1 MSGSKVYK
9 WAFID
14 RVGIAVL
21 NLGGNIV
28 LARLLTEAD
37 FGLLAMIAIFVA
49 VAADLSSCGLS
60 DGIIHKVNP
69 TREDYSTVFV
79 ANTVMG
85 LIFGSAFF
93 FGAPLMA
100 SFFHQPEL
108 LNITRVL
115 GVCFFFQC
123 MSFTQETYLRKE
135 LKMKQMCFVR
145 IGATVSSLGLG
156 ITLAVLGYG
165 YWALVCTQLVLSV
178 FFYVYYVAA
187 SRWFPGFRFNVRT
200 FKEFF
205 RYGAPLM
212 LAYLGNIVSKNINTS
227 VLGRFYTSALSGV
240 YYQGAKLANVPF
252 SVSESSLNMPFFVV
266 ASNEPDPERRRGLIL
281 GMMPVII
288 GFNAILL
295 FFMLVIAS
303 PGIELLYGDKWLAAI
318 PVFRILALCEFTVC
332 IKLFSQT
339 ICKVYD
345 RTSYVSRIAVVE
357 ILAQLGLLALFF
369 DKGILCIAWTQAG
382 GVMISTAVYLFFFAR
397 LTELSAVSMA
407 GIFFSVIWLPAV
419 ACVSSAATL
428 YALSAVGDF
437 HAVVHCAVAGL
448 VYAGVLVGI
457 GEVFRPTAYMQWRSR
472 IIKKN
477 CK

>member
-123 MSFTQETYLRKE
+123 MSFTQETYDSLIEMLAWLTDKYDLESKDILRHYDCGGK
-135 LKMKQMCFVR
+135 KCP
-145 IGATVSSLGLG
+145 I
-156 ITLAVLGYG
+156 
-165 YWALVCTQLVLSV
+165 
-178 FFYVYYVAA
+178 YYVEHEDAWQ
-187 SRWFPGFRFNVRT
+187 R
-200 FKEFF
+200 
-205 RYGAPLM
+205 
-212 LAYLGNIVSKNINTS
+212 
-227 VLGRFYTSALSGV
+227 
-240 YYQGAKLANVPF
+240 
-252 SVSESSLNMPFFVV
+252 
-266 ASNEPDPERRRGLIL
+266 
-281 GMMPVII
+281 
-288 GFNAILL
+288 LL
-295 FFMLVIAS
+295 DDV
-303 PGIELLYGDKWLAAI
+303 EH
-318 PVFRILALCEFTVC
+318 FT
-332 IKLFSQT
+332 L
-339 ICKVYD
+339 
-345 RTSYVSRIAVVE
+345 
-357 ILAQLGLLALFF
+357 
-369 DKGILCIAWTQAG
+369 
-382 GVMISTAVYLFFFAR
+382 
-397 LTELSAVSMA
+397 
-407 GIFFSVIWLPAV
+407 
-419 ACVSSAATL
+419 
-428 YALSAVGDF
+428 
-437 HAVVHCAVAGL
+437 
-448 VYAGVLVGI
+448 
-457 GEVFRPTAYMQWRSR
+457 
-472 IIKKN
+472 
-477 CK
+477 